1 MSILST
7 QMSEYLEQSS
17 WIRRMF
23 EAGAELKK
31 VHGQDRVYDF
41 SLGNPDLPPPESVGQ
56 GLQQL
61 GAEAD
66 TPYAF
71 GYMPNAGYPHIRQA
85 VAKWAGPGQKVHI
98 TSQEVMLTCGA
109 AGGLNCIFKAL
120 LEPGEEIICPA
131 PFFVEYSFYAQNHG
145 GRFQPVPCAKNDF
158 HLDVPAMAQ
167 AITDRTRI
175 VLLNSPNNPTGQ
187 IYDPQEL
194 QELARVLK
202 EAGANRSRPIYLVS
216 DEPYRFLTF
225 DGVQVPPVLP
235 VYSHSVVVSS
245 FSKNLSLAGE
255 RVGYVAVNPQ
265 MPEKEELLQGLVL
278 TNRILGFVNAP
289 ALGQKLVGYCLDASV
304 DISVYEQRRKA
315 MIEVLEAAG
324 YTYAVPQGAFYFFVQ
339 APGKDD
345 VAFVQTLQEERVLA
359 VPGSGFGFP
368 GYFRLSFCVP
378 ETVIRN
384 GATSLARARQRWQA
398 SS

>member
-7 QMSEYLEQSS
+7 QMSEYLEKSS

-56 GLQQL
+56 GLQKL

-66 TPYAF
+66 TSYAF

-85 VAKWAGPGQKVHI
+85 VAEWAGPGQKTHI

-145 GRFQPVPCAKNDF
+145 GTFQPVPCEKDDF
-158 HLDVPAMAQ
+158 HLDVPAIAR

-187 IYDPQEL
+187 IYDQQEL

-216 DEPYRFLTF
+216 DEPYRFLTYEGAEVSPIF
-225 DGVQVPPVLP
+225 PL
-235 VYSHSVVVSS
+235 YEHSIVASS
-245 FSKNLSLAGE
+245 FSKSLSLAGE
-255 RVGYVAVNPQ
+255 RIGYILLNPA
-265 MPEKEELLQGLVL
+265 MAGKTTLMDGLVL
-278 TNRILGFVNAP
+278 ANRILGFVNAP
-289 ALGQKLVGYCLDASV
+289 AVGQRLLEHTLDSGVDVGIFA
-304 DISVYEQRRKA
+304 RRREL
-315 MIEVLEAAG
+315 MREVLDRAG
-324 YTYAVPQGAFYFFVQ
+324 YSYVPPRGGFYFFPA
-339 APGKDD
+339 APGGDD
-345 VAFVQTLQEERVLA
+345 VAFVQALQEERILA
-359 VPGSGFGFP
+359 VPGSGFGCP
-368 GYFRLSFCVP
+368 GHFRLSFCVP
-378 ETVIRN
+378 DQVIRDSAP
-384 GATSLARARQRWQA
+384 GFARVRDRKYK
-398 SS
+398 S